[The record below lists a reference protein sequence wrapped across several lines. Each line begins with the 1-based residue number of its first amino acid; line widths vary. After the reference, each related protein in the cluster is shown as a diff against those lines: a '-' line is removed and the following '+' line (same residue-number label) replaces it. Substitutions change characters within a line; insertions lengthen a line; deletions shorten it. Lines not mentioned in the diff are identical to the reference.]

1 MPNRFAMPH
10 NTFNRILRATLGPAS
25 LGLMT
30 PLAMAELAPP
40 PKDGLW
46 RGIAGAALSATSG
59 NTKTSSVLLN
69 TDAVRASD
77 QDKFALGATV
87 NHARGTDEAGERS
100 TTADKASAFGQYDR
114 DFAPR
119 WFGFGR
125 LAYDRDAL
133 IDLSSR
139 HTATVGVGH
148 RLIDTDTNSFT
159 LTGGVGYVV
168 ERYGTLQ
175 TIANETDTRFGRPTV
190 FLAEESAHKLTQT
203 TSLKQRL
210 EAAPALDGSG
220 AVLWKFNANL
230 DVAINKSL
238 SVAVGVIDTY
248 NTEPPEGAAKNDV
261 SVFTGITYRFGAPP
275 P

>member
-1 MPNRFAMPH
+1 MPPH
-10 NTFNRILRATLGPAS
+10 TTFNRILRVVTA
-25 LGLMT
+25 
-30 PLAMAELAPP
+30 LAALFALAPSAVADLAPP

-69 TDAVRASD
+69 TDAVRASEG
-77 QDKFALGATV
+77 DKFALGATV
-87 NHARGTDEAGERS
+87 NHARGTDEAGERT

-139 HTATVGVGH
+139 YTLTGGVGH
-148 RLIDTDTNSFT
+148 RLIDNETNSFT
-159 LTGGVGYVV
+159 LSGGLGYTT
-168 ERYGTLQ
+168 ERYSTPQ
-175 TIANETDTRFGRPTV
+175 TIAGELDTRFDRPNAFV
-190 FLAEESAHKLTQT
+190 AEESAHKLTAT

-210 EAAPALDGSG
+210 EAAAALDGSSS
-220 AVLWKFNANL
+220 VLWKFNANL

-238 SVAVGVIDTY
+238 SVTVGVIDTY
-248 NTEPPEGAAKNDV
+248 NTKPPEGASKNDV
-261 SVFTGITYRFGAPP
+261 SVFTGINYRFGAPMP
-275 P
+275 